1 MSLLH
6 DKYVIVSADK
16 VPNNIVVV
24 CKSHYIDCL
33 IQELGISL
41 HLESPHILRRHL
53 RKRNS
58 WTVIRLF
65 YVPLEFQPKKN
76 FPFKQWYIA
85 CSAKCCTKPL
95 SKLLTCI
102 ISAVKTGLHSYC
114 DTSYSRGG
122 VNRKWILKKGHILL
136 CKKENT
142 LILPKSSLKL
152 ISSTCSSF

>member
-1 MSLLH
+1 
-6 DKYVIVSADK
+6 
-16 VPNNIVVV
+16 V

-58 WTVIRLF
+58 WTVMRLF
-65 YVPLEFQPKKN
+65 YVPLEFQPKMK
-76 FPFKQWYIA
+76 FPFKQRYIA
-85 CSAKCCTKPL
+85 CSAKCCNKPL

-102 ISAVKTGLHSYC
+102 LSAVKTGLHSYC

-122 VNRKWILKKGHILL
+122 VNRKWILKKGHMLL
-136 CKKENT
+136 FFSFFFIKFFVNFHFFLQTTHSSHHMHRTRQTYYKCK
-142 LILPKSSLKL
+142 
-152 ISSTCSSF
+152 